1 MQILTQF
8 IAFCNFGYDLA
19 GLVKISAILTV
30 ALILSVVI
38 VGMIMNCIETLQMR
52 ILAKIL
58 GAKAAY
64 IICNRVTFVGT
75 VVHECSHAMFMVL
88 TGAKITE
95 FSIWDTKGDSLG
107 HVSYYNRGPLIL
119 KAFQDSLSACAP
131 VIIGLLFEGLIWY
144 IIMNK
149 ELPIWA
155 DILLWYTFISI
166 IDHMSMSPQDLK
178 NYFKGIWA
186 IAITVFPIFLGICK
200 LATM

>member
-1 MQILTQF
+1 
-8 IAFCNFGYDLA
+8 
-19 GLVKISAILTV
+19 
-30 ALILSVVI
+30 
-38 VGMIMNCIETLQMR
+38 MNCIETLQMR

-58 GAKAAY
+58 GAKAAC

-75 VVHECSHAMFMVL
+75 VVHECSHALFMVL